1 VCFESVKYIV
11 LSQLLYNGMYLSS
24 FLFCRS
30 LFVVFSSPCLW
41 QGELLPSLGV
51 RRLSSVNFSHQVSD
65 AGSVEPL
72 VVLAI
77 TLSVL
82 RFTSS
87 DYLFA
92 IFNLFLKQFRHTCTI
107 FVPLLMWINKQLT
120 KNYKTS
126 TTERNI

>member
-24 FLFCRS
+24 FLFFSGVRVTRSLVFSVVFCRS

-41 QGELLPSLGV
+41 QSELLPSLGV

-65 AGSVEPL
+65 AGSGEPL

-107 FVPLLMWINKQLT
+107 FVPLLM
-120 KNYKTS
+120 
-126 TTERNI
+126 

>member
-1 VCFESVKYIV
+1 MCFESVKYIV

-24 FLFCRS
+24 FLFFNGVRVTRSLVFSVVFCRS

-41 QGELLPSLGV
+41 QSELLPSLGV

-65 AGSVEPL
+65 AGSGELL

-77 TLSVL
+77 TLSVP

-92 IFNLFLKQFRHTCTI
+92 IFNLFL
-107 FVPLLMWINKQLT
+107 
-120 KNYKTS
+120 
-126 TTERNI
+126 